1 MKYISTRGGDAPK
14 SFCEVVLEGLC
25 RDGGLSMPESIP
37 QISQETLTKWR
48 NLTSYSDLAL
58 EVASLYA
65 TDIPREDLKK
75 LVENAYNTQNFG
87 VETIISERS
96 IGENV
101 KVLGLSEGP
110 TFAFKDMAMQFL
122 GQLFPYVLEKMDR
135 TLNIVG
141 ATSGD
146 TGSSAIHAM
155 KGKPRINVVMLSPH
169 NRMSAFQ
176 TAQMYSVQEKNIYN
190 IAVEGVFDDC
200 QDLVKAL
207 NNDIAFK
214 EKFNL
219 GAVNSINFAR
229 ILAQIIY
236 YFKGYFMTT
245 TSNDEVIDVVIPSGN
260 FGNIFAGIM
269 ARQMG
274 LPIRKLILA
283 TNENNV
289 LDEFFKTGI
298 YKPRASKD
306 VHLTSSPSMDIA
318 KASNFERFI
327 YLIAGSEKTKA
338 LWDMIDEQGYFD
350 LTKDAL
356 WADRDSW
363 NIESGESSHQDRIE
377 TIQRVFKE
385 SNELI
390 DPHTADG
397 VFVGSHYLDSGITQV
412 CLETAKPIKFYE
424 TIKQAVNDAPFD
436 LAEVEKIEALP
447 QKKEVMANDAAL
459 LRQFIESALN

>member
-1 MKYISTRGGDAPK
+1 MKYVSTRGGDLPK

-37 QISQETLTKWR
+37 KVSKETLDTWR
-48 NLTSYSDLAL
+48 KLPRYSDLAL
-58 EVASLYA
+58 EVISLYA

-75 LVENAYNTQNFG
+75 LVEGAYNSDNFA
-87 VETIISERS
+87 VESIISERT
-96 IGENV
+96 INDQV

-110 TFAFKDMAMQFL
+110 TYAFKDMAMQFL
-122 GQLFPYVLEKMDR
+122 GELFPYVLEKQDKR
-135 TLNIVG
+135 LNIVG

-155 KGKPRINVVMLSPH
+155 KGKPRIEVVMLSPY

-176 TAQMYSVQEKNIYN
+176 TAQMYSVQDENIHN
-190 IAVEGVFDDC
+190 IAIEGVFDDC

-207 NNDIAFK
+207 NNDIEFK
-214 EKFNL
+214 EKHHL

-229 ILAQIIY
+229 ILAQVVY

-245 TSNDEVIDVVIPSGN
+245 ENNDEKIDVVIPSGN
-260 FGNIFAGIM
+260 FGNIFAGII

-274 LPIRKLILA
+274 LPIHKLILA

-298 YKPRASKD
+298 YRPRASKD

-338 LWDMIDEQGYFD
+338 LWEQIEEQGYFD
-350 LTKDAL
+350 LTGDPL
-356 WADRDSW
+356 WKERASW
-363 NIESGESSHQDRIE
+363 NIESGESSHQNRLE
-377 TIQRVFKE
+377 TIEKVYRE
-385 SNELI
+385 SGELI

-397 VFVGSHYLDSGITQV
+397 VFVGSQYLDGDLQL

-424 TIKQAVNDAPFD
+424 TIKQAVSDAPFD
-436 LAEVEKIEALP
+436 LTEVEAIEALP
-447 QKKEVMANDAAL
+447 QKREVMANDVTL

>member
-1 MKYISTRGGDAPK
+1 MKYVSTRGLDAPK
-14 SFCEVVLEGLC
+14 SFCDVVLEGLC

-37 QISQETLTKWR
+37 KISKETLETWR
-48 NLTSYSDLAL
+48 NLPSYSDLAL
-58 EVASLYA
+58 EITSLFA

-75 LVENAYNTQNFG
+75 LVESAYNTDNFG

-96 IGENV
+96 IGKNV

-110 TFAFKDMAMQFL
+110 TYAFKDMAMQFL
-122 GQLFPYVLEKMDR
+122 GQLFPYVLEKMDK

-155 KGKPRINVVMLSPH
+155 RGKPRINVVMLSPH

-176 TAQMYSVQEKNIYN
+176 TAQMYSVQDHNIHN

-207 NNDIAFK
+207 NNDLAFK

-229 ILAQIIY
+229 ILAQIVY

-245 TSNDEVIDVVIPSGN
+245 KSNEEKIDVVIPSGN
-260 FGNIFAGIM
+260 FGNIFAGIV
-269 ARQMG
+269 AREMG
-274 LPIRKLILA
+274 LPIHKLILA

-327 YLIAGSEKTKA
+327 YLIAGAEKTKA
-338 LWDMIDEQGYFD
+338 LWDEIDEKGFFD
-350 LTKDAL
+350 LTKDPL
-356 WADRDSW
+356 WKDRASW
-363 NIESGESSHQDRIE
+363 NIESGESSHQNRLE
-377 TIQRVFKE
+377 TISRVFEE

-397 VFVGSHYLDSGITQV
+397 VFVGSHFLDGHTQV

-424 TIKQAVNDAPFD
+424 TIMQAVSDAPFD
-436 LAEVEKIEALP
+436 LTPVKALEALP
-447 QKKEVMANDAAL
+447 QKKEVMANDADL

>member
-1 MKYISTRGGDAPK
+1 MKYVSTRGGDAPK

-37 QISQETLTKWR
+37 QISKETLDQWR
-48 NLTSYSDLAL
+48 MLSSYSDLAL
-58 EVASLYA
+58 EIVSLYA
-65 TDIPREDLKK
+65 TDIPREDIKK
-75 LVENAYNTQNFG
+75 LVENAYNTDNFG
-87 VETIISERS
+87 VETIISERT
-96 IGENV
+96 IGEKV

-122 GQLFPYVLEKMDR
+122 GQLFPYVLEKMDQ

-155 KGKPRINVVMLSPH
+155 KGKPRINVVMLSPY

-176 TAQMYSVQEKNIYN
+176 TAQMYSVQDSNIHN
-190 IAVEGVFDDC
+190 IAIKGVFDDC
-200 QDLVKAL
+200 QDLVKEL

-214 EKFNL
+214 EKYHL

-245 TSNDEVIDVVIPSGN
+245 SSNDEEIDVVIPSGN

-269 ARQMG
+269 ARKMG

-289 LDEFFKTGI
+289 LDEFFKTGV

-338 LWDMIDEQGYFD
+338 LWAEIDENGFFD
-350 LTKDAL
+350 LTQDAL
-356 WADRDSW
+356 WKDRRNW
-363 NIESGESSHQDRIE
+363 NIESGESSHQNRLD
-377 TIQRVFKE
+377 TIARVFTE
-385 SNELI
+385 SQELI

-397 VFVGSHYLDSGITQV
+397 VFVGAQYLEGRMQV

-424 TIKQAVNDAPFD
+424 TIMQAVSDAPFD
-436 LAEVEKIEALP
+436 LTEVKALEALP
-447 QKKEVMANDAAL
+447 QRKEVMANDANL
-459 LRQFIESALN
+459 LRQFIEAALN

>member
-1 MKYISTRGGDAPK
+1 MKYVSTRGGDAPK

-25 RDGGLSMPESIP
+25 RDGGLSMPETIP
-37 QISQETLTKWR
+37 HVSRETLNEWR
-48 NLTSYSDLAL
+48 NLPSYSALAL

-75 LVENAYNTQNFG
+75 LVESAYNTDNFA

-122 GQLFPYVLEKMDR
+122 GQLFPYVLEKADK

-176 TAQMYSVQEKNIYN
+176 TAQMYSVQESNIYN

-200 QDLVKAL
+200 HLVKEL

-214 EKFNL
+214 EKYHL

-245 TSNDEVIDVVIPSGN
+245 SSNDEEIDVVIPSGN

-289 LDEFFKTGI
+289 LDEFFKTGV
-298 YKPRASKD
+298 YKPRASKE

-327 YLIAGSEKTKA
+327 YLIAGSAKTKA
-338 LWDMIDEQGYFD
+338 LWDEIDTNGYFD

-356 WADRDSW
+356 WAGRASW
-363 NIESGESSHQDRIE
+363 NIESGESTHQNRIE
-377 TIQRVFKE
+377 TIQKIYADV
-385 SNELI
+385 NELI

-397 VFVGSHYLDSGITQV
+397 VFVGSHFLDGTTQV

-447 QKKEVMANDAAL
+447 QSKEVMANDAAL